1 MALVTDGARNLSVVR
16 RELAGDV
23 RVSSLKST
31 GQRLPVGGFL
41 GTLATSIRRIEAMK
55 YAAYN
60 KADAEKVVKAATH
73 GNTKASYYKW
83 SPSALDVDRMKEHEL
98 YHSAP
103 FRH

>member
-1 MALVTDGARNLSVVR
+1 M
-16 RELAGDV
+16 
-23 RVSSLKST
+23 KS
-31 GQRLPVGGFL
+31 
-41 GTLATSIRRIEAMK
+41 
-55 YAAYN
+55 AAYN

-103 FRH
+103 FRHKGA

>member
-1 MALVTDGARNLSVVR
+1 
-16 RELAGDV
+16 
-23 RVSSLKST
+23 
-31 GQRLPVGGFL
+31 
-41 GTLATSIRRIEAMK
+41 MK

-60 KADAEKVVKAATH
+60 KAEAEKVVTAATY

-83 SPSALDVDRMKEHEL
+83 SSAALDVDRMKQHEL

>member
-1 MALVTDGARNLSVVR
+1 MYDHWLTLF
-16 RELAGDV
+16 LAS
-23 RVSSLKST
+23 R
-31 GQRLPVGGFL
+31 QH
-41 GTLATSIRRIEAMK
+41 SIRRIEAMK